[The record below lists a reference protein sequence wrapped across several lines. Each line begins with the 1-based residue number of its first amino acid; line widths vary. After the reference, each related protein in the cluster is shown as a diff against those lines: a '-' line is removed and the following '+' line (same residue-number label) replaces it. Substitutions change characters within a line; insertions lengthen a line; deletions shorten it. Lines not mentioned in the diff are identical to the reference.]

1 MPDTIR
7 IIGKEAFR
15 YNALTSIDIPNSVIS
30 IKMSAFNGNRLQSL
44 TLPESVREV
53 EGGAFTLNEIS
64 ELKLSSGLTVISPA
78 FAFNKLKY
86 IEIPE
91 GVTRIDDKAFSDN
104 ELVEIK
110 LPSTLKYLS
119 GFNNNEFRNIT
130 IPVSVEELGS
140 NAFASNKLK
149 SVTIPGNVKI
159 IGKRA
164 FNNTWHDQYLNS
176 VIIEEGVE
184 KIDEYAFA
192 NNQLKD
198 VEIPSSLK
206 ELHDNGFF
214 KNLGY
219 DGLVHLFTQNY
230 KNTNE
235 LQESKHHV
243 INPAKLTI
251 KYVFEDNILKEESM
265 FKNPS
270 TGEYL
275 HIGDKGV
282 EIIPKYRD
290 NQYEPSDKNPISI
303 DLDHKENILTI
314 QCKMKDI
321 VEEVTIKSIGKVG
334 SIAVNIGT
342 SKDLVIDRLARKTF
356 IIDSNNKEHEVELN
370 WALDNY
376 NGEISGSYTAVATF
390 ELPQGVV
397 QSNPEIKLEVTTNII
412 VKEKSE
418 DIQDSIWVVEDF
430 TYEATTITGFSESGI
445 EKLETNKDL
454 ILPKTNLQGEDLT
467 HIGDGAFAKK
477 GLTSLIIPEG
487 LNGLVIEA
495 SAFKEN
501 QLNKVI
507 IPEGVREILTFA
519 FYKNN
524 LKYVDFPGTLQ
535 KVGNQGFAHN
545 ELISLTFPEGSEKLC
560 LDSLSFYNNKLTS
573 ITILMEVNKIHEEV
587 FKSNEGH
594 ENDNNKVHVFLA
606 KVDPENNGL
615 FENSNY
621 HRIIMLSVESIKEI
635 QTVEVDH
642 GTTKENIKLPSTIEL
657 RLNNGDIEEVDV
669 EWSSGNYNS
678 EESGEYTFTGS
689 YDLPKGMT
697 EKKLEATVKVIVGE
711 QLEEKSEFE
720 FSDGIITKYIGTETD
735 IIIPETINGEMVVA
749 IGNNAFKGK
758 GITSVQIP
766 DTVKTIGMAAF
777 AQNKLTE
784 IELPKELIETGSM
797 AFFQNQ
803 LTCIKINDGLTV
815 ISATSFR
822 DNQLTSV
829 VIPES
834 VTRIDR
840 QAFMNNEL
848 ESVNIPSKIN
858 DISTSAFQNNK
869 LSLVIIPVDIETIVN
884 NAFDGNPNIK
894 LEYLI
899 LVEAIAEGEKI
910 DSTDKSLELTQ
921 ALEEAIEEAKKLNEK
936 SNATLKEVRE
946 AVQKIKSA
954 IEALNLDEIIEGNAA

>member
-1 MPDTIR
+1 
-7 IIGKEAFR
+7 
-15 YNALTSIDIPNSVIS
+15 
-30 IKMSAFNGNRLQSL
+30 MSAFNGNRLQSL
-44 TLPESVREV
+44 TLPESVTEV

-64 ELKLSSGLTVISPA
+64 ELKLSSGLTTIPPA

-104 ELVEIK
+104 ELAEVK

-130 IPVSVEELGS
+130 IPESVEELGS

-206 ELHDNGFF
+206 ELHGNGFF

-230 KNTNE
+230 KNINE

-251 KYVFEDNILKEESM
+251 KYVFEDNILKEESI

-275 HIGDKGV
+275 HIGDKNI
-282 EIIPKYRD
+282 EIIPQYSD
-290 NQYEPSDKNPISI
+290 NQYEPSDTNPVSI
-303 DLDHKENILTI
+303 DLDHKDNILTI
-314 QCKMKDI
+314 ECKKKDI

-334 SIAVNIGT
+334 SIAVNFGT
-342 SKDLVIDRLARKTF
+342 SKDVAIDRLARKTF
-356 IIDSNNKEHEVELN
+356 IIDSNNKEHEVELK
-370 WALDNY
+370 WTLANY
-376 NGEISGSYTAVATF
+376 NGEIPGSYTAVGTF
-390 ELPQGVV
+390 GLPHGVI
-397 QSNPEIKLEVTTNII
+397 QSNPEIKLEVITNII

-418 DIQDSIWVVEDF
+418 DTQDSIWVVEDF

-445 EKLETNKDL
+445 EKLEINKDL

-524 LKYVDFPGTLQ
+524 LRYVDFPGTLQ

-545 ELISLTFPEGSEKLC
+545 ELISLTFPEGNEKLC

-635 QTVEVDH
+635 ETIEVDY
-642 GTTKENIKLPSTIEL
+642 GTTKENIDLPSTIEL
-657 RLNNGDIEEVDV
+657 GLNNGDIEKVDV
-669 EWSSGNYNS
+669 EWSSGDYNS
-678 EESGEYTFTGS
+678 EESGEYTFIGS

-697 EKKLEATVKVIVGE
+697 GEKLEVTVKVTVGE
-711 QLEEKSEFE
+711 NLEEKSEFE
-720 FSDGIITKYIGTETD
+720 FSDGTITKYIGTETD
-735 IIIPETINGEMVVA
+735 IIIPETINGETVVA
-749 IGNNAFKGK
+749 IGNNAFKSK

-899 LVEAIAEGEKI
+899 LVEAIEEAEKI
-910 DSTDKSLELTQ
+910 DTTDKSEELVQ
-921 ALEEAIEEAKKLNEK
+921 ALEEAIEEAKILNEK
-936 SNATLKEVRE
+936 PNATLEEVRE
-946 AVQKIKSA
+946 VVQKINSA